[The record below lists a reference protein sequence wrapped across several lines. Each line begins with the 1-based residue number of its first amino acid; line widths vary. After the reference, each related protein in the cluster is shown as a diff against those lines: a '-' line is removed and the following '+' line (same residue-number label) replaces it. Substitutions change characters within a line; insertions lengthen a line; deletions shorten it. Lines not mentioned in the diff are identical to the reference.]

1 MIKCD
6 DDPVSGRQCRQV
18 LQTLLISPQ
27 HLAWQPPAQRPQAGP
42 EWARVQGQLVFRAL
56 IEINPDTLCWPVHT
70 SHIVHPD
77 TSPVSSVSSRP
88 WIHHK
93 TVITPHTHTHTLWSW
108 PYNAAVA
115 SLKYKEI
122 EANAVVVINL

>member
-1 MIKCD
+1 M
-6 DDPVSGRQCRQV
+6 

-77 TSPVSSVSSRP
+77 TSHVSSVSSRP
-88 WIHHK
+88 GAD
-93 TVITPHTHTHTLWSW
+93 PSQNSNYPSHTHTLWSW
-108 PYNAAVA
+108 PYIAAVA
-115 SLKYKEI
+115 SLKYKKI